1 MERNAILEALRAH
14 EPDLRRAGIT
24 RLSLFGSTARGD
36 ASPDSDVDLLATFD
50 ESRQLSALDIVG
62 PQLHLSKLLKCE
74 VDLSE
79 ETALKPRVRDK
90 VALEAIRAF

>member
-1 MERNAILEALRAH
+1 MERDAVLAALRAH
-14 EPDLRRAGIT
+14 EPYLRRAGIT

-62 PQLHLSKLLKCE
+62 LQLHLSKLLKCE

-90 VALEAIRAF
+90 AALEAVRAF

>member
-1 MERNAILEALRAH
+1 MEGNTILAALRAH
-14 EPDLRRAGIT
+14 ESELRRAGIT

-50 ESRQLSALDIVG
+50 ESRQLSALDVVG
-62 PQLHLSKLLKCE
+62 LQLRLSKLLKCE

-79 ETALKPRVRDK
+79 ATALKPRVRDK
-90 VALEAIRAF
+90 VALEAVRAF